1 MISVSADVPPKSGL
15 YVHPEGPFTGSQ
27 LNQVPISFEKMKLSN
42 SSSGPDGKILMLASM
57 MKYKPRIYL
66 IQGKVTIDP
75 DVEKRPTVILVND
88 SNVRK
93 MVNHKMFEFE
103 ELEFIAVTAYQV
115 KIWCRAN
122 CIWIRKII
130 GIFRIK

>member
-15 YVHPEGPFTGSQ
+15 YVHPEGPFTGHQ

-42 SSSGPDGKILMLASM
+42 SSSGPDGKILLLASM

-66 IQGKVTIDP
+66 IQGKITIDSY
-75 DVEKRPTVILVND
+75 VEKRPTVILVND
-88 SNVRK
+88 SNVTK

-115 KIWCRAN
+115 K
-122 CIWIRKII
+122 KIQLLADKTV
-130 GIFRIK
+130 F

>member
-15 YVHPEGPFTGSQ
+15 YVHPEGPFTGRQ

-75 DVEKRPTVILVND
+75 YVEKRPTVILVND
-88 SNVRK
+88 SNVTK

-115 KIWCRAN
+115 KIWC
-122 CIWIRKII
+122 
-130 GIFRIK
+130 